1 VKRPANNIWS
11 VVIKV
16 VILAL
21 LCWAL
26 YEQLISQRRLDD
38 VVREFRSGVAEN
50 GWNLVLVC
58 ILLMFANWGVEAFKW
73 NLLIN
78 KLVHIRFR
86 RAFQAVWT
94 GVTLGLFTPNRV
106 GEYGGRILYLPAGFR
121 ISGVV
126 SSLVGSYATILA
138 TLYAGIIALM
148 VFLRQQDLLG
158 GPSFTIIVFLSVIL
172 LALLTLAYYYLYLV
186 VDLLRNR
193 RIMRRLVRYIEV
205 LSFYSPA
212 DFTRIFLLSLLRY
225 SVFSAQYLILLR
237 LFGVHLQI
245 GEGWTAVSVIF
256 LAQTALPSFTVAELF
271 TRGNISLYFLRYYTD
286 NTGAILAASTS
297 LWLLN
302 LIFPAVA
309 GYFFILR
316 KNFFKT
322 RNQ

>member
-1 VKRPANNIWS
+1 MKRPANNIWS

-94 GVTLGLFTPNRV
+94 GVTLGYSPQIGLVSTEDASCIFLPGFVSQGGQFT
-106 GEYGGRILYLPAGFR
+106 GRKLCHYPGYLICRYYCLNGISSPTGFAWRAFLYHHC
-121 ISGVV
+121 
-126 SSLVGSYATILA
+126 
-138 TLYAGIIALM
+138 
-148 VFLRQQDLLG
+148 
-158 GPSFTIIVFLSVIL
+158 FLSVIL

-225 SVFSAQYLILLR
+225 SVFSAQYLIYYGCLEFIYR
-237 LFGVHLQI
+237 LEKVDGGQCNI
-245 GEGWTAVSVIF
+245 